1 MNKIY
6 LPLSVLLSSSLLLTA
21 CGGNAKTGGTQ
32 QTEKAKEPVELTL
45 NTLSYGTQFPDDNN
59 PVVKEFEKRT
69 NTKLKIDWVPVTT
82 SEDKFKVLYAS
93 GNLPDVTF
101 VEDLNDSQI
110 RGLIKQG
117 VFWDLTPYIKD
128 YPNLMNPELAEMWEI
143 AQIEGK
149 NYSVPRFYPTH
160 GGGVFP
166 MLRQDWLER
175 LEMKVPETL
184 DEFFAT
190 IKAFKEKDPDGN
202 GKDDTIGY
210 SADITFMSF
219 IYNVFNDTQ
228 GAWKL
233 RDGKLYPIITEDAS
247 RDALLWIKKA
257 YEEGLFPPDFAI
269 LKFSQINDILHSG
282 KAGGAGYAMNNS
294 LTRTQEIRKID
305 PEANLI
311 PLAYIIGPEGNK
323 YVPSGAPFYGHF
335 LVPKK
340 VSEEKLKAIL
350 EFMDFGYSKE
360 GYELA
365 TYGIPEVH
373 YKIENGERI
382 PTEQAQKDLV
392 IDAMNYFFHPIGD
405 EIVLGDP
412 SITTP
417 EIFERNRNI
426 LEERKKVKVDY
437 PSLGLVSEANTK
449 FMPDIKK
456 KVDDMRTKVVLGQIT
471 IEAYDDFIEKLK
483 QDADLQKIVQEMNE
497 AYQAKI
503 SSKQA

>member
-1 MNKIY
+1 MNKKSIA
-6 LPLSVLLSSSLLLTA
+6 LPFSVLLSSSLVLSA
-21 CGGNAKTGGTQ
+21 CGGSTSSGGGQPTDKDQ
-32 QTEKAKEPVELTL
+32 APVELTL

-128 YPNLMNPELAEMWEI
+128 YPNLMNPNLAEMWEI
-143 AQIEGK
+143 AKIEGK
-149 NYSVPRFYPTH
+149 NYSIPRYYPTH

-166 MLRQDWLER
+166 MLRKDWLDKLGME
-175 LEMKVPETL
+175 VPETL
-184 DEFFAT
+184 DEFYEAL
-190 IKAFKEKDPDGN
+190 KAFKEKDPDGN
-202 GKDDTIGY
+202 GVDDTIGY
-210 SADITFMSF
+210 SAGLAYMGF

-247 RDALLWIKKA
+247 RDALLWLKKA
-257 YEEGLFPPDFAI
+257 YEDGLFPPDFAI

-282 KAGGAGYAMNNS
+282 KAGGGGYAMNNS

-311 PLAYIIGPEGNK
+311 PLAYLKGPEGNE

-340 VSEEKLKAIL
+340 VPEEKLKAIL
-350 EFMDFGYSKE
+350 GFMDFGYSQE
-360 GYELA
+360 GSDLA
-365 TYGIPEVH
+365 TYGIPDVH
-373 YKIENGERI
+373 YKMENGQRI
-382 PTEQAQKDLV
+382 PTEQAKKDLV
-392 IDAMNYFFHPIGD
+392 ADAMHYFFHPLGD

-412 SITTP
+412 STTTP
-417 EIFERNRNI
+417 EIFERNVQI

-437 PSLGLVSEANTK
+437 PSLGLVSDANTK
-449 FMPDIKK
+449 LMPDIKQ
-456 KVDDMRTKVVLGQIT
+456 KVDDMRTKVVLGQVT
-471 IEAYDDFIEKLK
+471 IEAYDEFIEKLK
-483 QDADLQKIVQEMNE
+483 QDADLQKIVKEMNE
-497 AYQAKI
+497 AYQQKLA
-503 SSKQA
+503 SQ